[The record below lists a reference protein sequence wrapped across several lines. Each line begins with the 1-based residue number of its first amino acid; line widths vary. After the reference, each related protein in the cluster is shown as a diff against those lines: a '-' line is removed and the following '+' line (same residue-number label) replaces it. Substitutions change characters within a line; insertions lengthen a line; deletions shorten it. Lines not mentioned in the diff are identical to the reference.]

1 MQKIVAIDIICFG
14 CFKLLYLYPA
24 SICWLLVYSNHVP
37 LAFFFFKTGWEGS
50 SEGDLISKRQLPAEC
65 ECDACQ
71 VKQRKDGEK
80 LFFFLQLFAKQLQKC
95 QKTEKYWKSEG
106 YGHP

>member
-1 MQKIVAIDIICFG
+1 MFH
-14 CFKLLYLYPA
+14 LL
-24 SICWLLVYSNHVP
+24 
-37 LAFFFFKTGWEGS
+37 FFFFKTGWEGS

-80 LFFFLQLFAKQLQKC
+80 LFFFFSFLPNSFRNAKRPRNTGSLKDMVILEKSCVQAKMEEISSPKLFADMC
-95 QKTEKYWKSEG
+95 IMN
-106 YGHP
+106 